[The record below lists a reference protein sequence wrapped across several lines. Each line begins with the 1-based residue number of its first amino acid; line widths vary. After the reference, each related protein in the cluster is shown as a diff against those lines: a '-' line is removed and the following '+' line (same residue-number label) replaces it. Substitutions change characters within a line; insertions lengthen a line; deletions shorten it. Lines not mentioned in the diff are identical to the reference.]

1 MYTTEKITAAIKCII
16 HNVII
21 MNGNIIKLLFICY
34 SECFYI
40 NLTANILEGLETMIR
55 LFEKSAFY
63 YEKVRISANFSR
75 ELIGLINT

>member
-1 MYTTEKITAAIKCII
+1 MYTAEKITAAIKCII

-40 NLTANILEGLETMIR
+40 NLTANILEGLETMI
-55 LFEKSAFY
+55 
-63 YEKVRISANFSR
+63 
-75 ELIGLINT
+75 